1 MYLVAA
7 SSLSHFERLKYVLT
21 RRQNMVIFHK
31 RQHPRPK
38 KVPLSSRPRDRFMTS
53 HAPDNSVDTL
63 ELDLA
68 KFDHVAHVCAHER

>member
-7 SSLSHFERLKYVLT
+7 SSLSRFERLKYVLT
-21 RRQNMVIFHK
+21 RRQNIVIFHK

-38 KVPLSSRPRDRFMTS
+38 KFRLSSHLRDRFMAS
-53 HAPDNSVDTL
+53 HAPDNSVATL

-68 KFDHVAHVCAHER
+68 KFDHVAHVCAQER